1 MDKNKQI
8 LSEAINRAVKE
19 AINERFSRQN
29 TIDTLIESVV
39 DNHLGL
45 LLEKH
50 TPKNERKTKK
60 AYDSDMRVKR
70 KSVLQWLKSP
80 EVNTAEIRRMLEG
93 EPESQEDEDTKRSY
107 FMKKVNQSHG
117 KSFSDEEI
125 NHLYSIKTSFGQ

>member
-29 TIDTLIESVV
+29 TIDMLIESVV

-50 TPKNERKTKK
+50 TPKVERKAKK